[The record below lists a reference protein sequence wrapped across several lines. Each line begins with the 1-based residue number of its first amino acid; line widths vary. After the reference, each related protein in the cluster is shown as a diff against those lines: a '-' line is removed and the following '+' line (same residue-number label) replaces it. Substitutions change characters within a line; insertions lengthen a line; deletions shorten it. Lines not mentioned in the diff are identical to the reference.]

1 MRFKSF
7 SAFPFFN
14 PIKNP
19 VPDELA
25 QRELREELL
34 LMQLVQ
40 EARQPLLKHEPF
52 SNHPP

>member
-1 MRFKSF
+1 LDRFHFAKVH
-7 SAFPFFN
+7 N
-14 PIKNP
+14 EYNP

-40 EARQPLLKHEPF
+40 EARQPLLKHF
-52 SNHPP
+52 QDLG